1 MTVVAVIGAKWGH
14 EGKGK
19 IVDELSMSADYVV
32 RYQGGN
38 NTGHRV
44 VHGKNEFV
52 FRLVPSGILYPN
64 TICIIGNGVVVDPKS
79 LIIEMEELQRQGIDI
94 SHLYIS
100 ERAHVVMPYHFLLDR
115 LEEEVRGASKSSS
128 TQWGIGPAYVDK
140 HARTGIRM
148 ADLLDVDT
156 LRAKLSTTLQQKNRM
171 ITQIYGQPP
180 LSLEEIHGEYFGYGQ
195 QLRRHITDTQAM
207 LHEALFERKMI
218 LLEGA
223 QGALLDI
230 DFGTYPYVTSSS
242 TMAAN
247 ASSGAG
253 LPPHS
258 IDRVIGVYKAY
269 ITRVGSGPMPTE
281 LFDAAGQEMRDRGH
295 EYGTNT
301 GRERRCGWFDTV
313 AGRFVAQL
321 NGLNAAVITKRDVLD
336 TFPTIKICT
345 AYQLHGKLVH
355 SLPATQSDLAACEPI
370 YEEVEGWQCDTSG
383 ICTYEELPEAAKQY
397 LKRIEALI
405 ETPVAMVSVS
415 PQRGRTI
422 RSEERRVGKECL
434 TQCRSRWSPYHSK
447 KKLEMA
453 GYTGLEAVRGE
464 KAMRLFCE

>member
-1 MTVVAVIGAKWGH
+1 MAMYQIDERDSIMAVIAVIGAQWGD
-14 EGKGK
+14 EDKGK
-19 IVDELSMSADYVV
+19 IVDELSMHTQYVV
-32 RYQGGN
+32 RYQGGSN
-38 NTGHRV
+38 AGHRV
-44 VHGKNEFV
+44 VHDKGEFA

-64 TICIIGNGVVVDPKS
+64 TTCIIGNGVVVDPKG
-79 LIIEMEELQRQGIDI
+79 LIAEMDELKRLSVDI

-115 LEEEVRGASKSSS
+115 LEEQARGSDKIDS
-128 TQWGIGPAYVDK
+128 TQRGIGPAYVDK
-140 HARTGIRM
+140 HARIGIRM

-156 LRAKLSTTLQQKNRM
+156 FRAKLSNILQQKNRM

-195 QLRRHITDTQAM
+195 RLRSHITDTQAM
-207 LHEALFERKMI
+207 LHEALFERKTI

-223 QGALLDI
+223 QGTMLDI

-281 LFDAAGQEMRDRGH
+281 LFDAIGKKMRARGH

-301 GRERRCGWFDTV
+301 GRERRCGWFDAV

-321 NGLNAAVITKRDVLD
+321 NGMNAAVITKLDVLD

-345 AYQLHGKLVH
+345 TYQLHGKLVH
-355 SLPATQSDLAACEPI
+355 SLPATQSDLAACEPV
-370 YEEVEGWQCDTSG
+370 YEEVEGWQCDTTD
-383 ICTYEELPEAAKQY
+383 ICSYENLPAAAKNY
-397 LKRIEALI
+397 LKRLETLL
-405 ETPVAMVSVS
+405 ETPIAMVSVS

-422 RSEERRVGKECL
+422 QVQDVLATPEYDARYPRNAKR
-434 TQCRSRWSPYHSK
+434 
-447 KKLEMA
+447 
-453 GYTGLEAVRGE
+453 
-464 KAMRLFCE
+464 

>member
-1 MTVVAVIGAKWGH
+1 MTVVAVIGAQWGH

-100 ERAHVVMPYHFLLDR
+100 ERAHVIMPYHFLLDR
-115 LEEEVRGASKSSS
+115 LEEEARGGDKSNS
-128 TQWGIGPAYVDK
+128 TPWGIGPAYVDK
-140 HARTGIRM
+140 HARSGIRM
-148 ADLLDVDT
+148 ADLLDVDI
-156 LRAKLSTTLQQKNRM
+156 LRTKLSTILQQKNRM

-195 QLRRHITDTQAM
+195 QIQRHITETQAM

-247 ASSGAG
+247 AAGGAG
-253 LPPHS
+253 LPPRS

-281 LFDAAGQEMRDRGH
+281 LFDASGRELRDRGH

-301 GRERRCGWFDTV
+301 GRERRCGWFDGV

-321 NGLNAAVITKRDVLD
+321 NGLDAAVITKLDVLD

-345 AYQLHGKLVH
+345 AYQLHGKIIH
-355 SLPATQSDLAACEPI
+355 SLPANLNDLAACEPV
-370 YEEVEGWQCDTSG
+370 YEEVEGWQCDTTD
-383 ICTYEELPEAAKQY
+383 ICTYDGLPLAAKMY
-397 LKRIEALI
+397 LKRLEELI
-405 ETPVAMVSVS
+405 ETPIAMISVS
-415 PQRGRTI
+415 PQRGKTI
-422 RSEERRVGKECL
+422 QVKDVLALQEHDDRYPKN
-434 TQCRSRWSPYHSK
+434 
-447 KKLEMA
+447 
-453 GYTGLEAVRGE
+453 
-464 KAMRLFCE
+464 AMR

>member
-1 MTVVAVIGAKWGH
+1 MGIGHTQEFKSEKGYQPMTVLAIIGAQWGD

-19 IVDELSMSADYVV
+19 IVDELSMHADYVV
-32 RYQGGN
+32 RYQGGSN
-38 NTGHRV
+38 AGHRV
-44 VHGKNEFV
+44 VHEKGEFS
-52 FRLVPSGILYPN
+52 FRLVPSGILFPN
-64 TICIIGNGVVVDPKS
+64 TKCIIGNGVVVDPKG
-79 LIIEMEELQRQGIDI
+79 LLAEMEELQSQGIDI
-94 SHLYIS
+94 SRLYIS

-115 LEEEVRGASKSSS
+115 FEEEARGEDKIGS
-128 TQWGIGPAYVDK
+128 TQRGISPAYVDK
-140 HARTGIRM
+140 HARIGIRM

-156 LRAKLSTTLQQKNRM
+156 FRAKLATILQQKNRM

-195 QLRRHITDTQAM
+195 RLRSHITDTQAM
-207 LHEALFERKMI
+207 LHEALFERKTI

-230 DFGTYPYVTSSS
+230 DFGTYPYVTASS

-281 LFDAAGQEMRDRGH
+281 LFEATGQKMRDRGH

-301 GRERRCGWFDTV
+301 GRERRCGWFDGV

-321 NGLNAAVITKRDVLD
+321 NGMNAAVITKLDVLD

-345 AYQLHGKLVH
+345 AYQLHGKPVH
-355 SLPATQSDLAACEPI
+355 TLPATQSDLAACEPV
-370 YEEVEGWQCDTSG
+370 YEEVEGWQCDTTG
-383 ICTYEELPEAAKQY
+383 ICTYEGLPEAAKKY
-397 LKRIEALI
+397 LKRLEELL
-405 ETPVAMVSVS
+405 ETPIAMVSVS

-422 RSEERRVGKECL
+422 QVQDVLATPEYDARYPRNANR
-434 TQCRSRWSPYHSK
+434 
-447 KKLEMA
+447 
-453 GYTGLEAVRGE
+453 
-464 KAMRLFCE
+464 

>member
-1 MTVVAVIGAKWGH
+1 MAVVAVIGAQWGD

-19 IVDELSMSADYVV
+19 IVDELSMHTQYVV
-32 RYQGGN
+32 RYQGGSN
-38 NTGHRV
+38 AGHRV
-44 VHGKNEFV
+44 VHDKGEFA

-64 TICIIGNGVVVDPKS
+64 TTCIIGNGVVVDPKG
-79 LIIEMEELQRQGIDI
+79 LIAEMDELKRLSVDI

-115 LEEEVRGASKSSS
+115 LEEQARGSDKIDS
-128 TQWGIGPAYVDK
+128 TQRGIGPAYVDK
-140 HARTGIRM
+140 HARIGIRM
-148 ADLLDVDT
+148 ADMLDADT
-156 LRAKLSTTLQQKNRM
+156 LRSKLSSILQQKNRM

-195 QLRRHITDTQAM
+195 RLRSHIADTQAQ
-207 LHEALFERKMI
+207 LHDALFEHKTI

-230 DFGTYPYVTSSS
+230 DFGTYPFVTSSS

-295 EYGTNT
+295 EYGTNP
-301 GRERRCGWFDTV
+301 GRARRRGWFDAV

-321 NGLNAAVITKRDVLD
+321 NGLNAAVITKLDVLD

-422 RSEERRVGKECL
+422 QLKDVL
-434 TQCRSRWSPYHSK
+434 ATPDY
-447 KKLEMA
+447 
-453 GYTGLEAVRGE
+453 
-464 KAMRLFCE
+464 

>member
-1 MTVVAVIGAKWGH
+1 MAVIAVIGAQWGD

-19 IVDELSMSADYVV
+19 IVDELSMHAQYVV
-32 RYQGGN
+32 RYQGGSN
-38 NTGHRV
+38 AGHRV
-44 VHGKNEFV
+44 VYDKGEFA

-64 TICIIGNGVVVDPKS
+64 TTCIIGNGVVVDPKG
-79 LIIEMEELQRQGIDI
+79 LIAEMDELKHLGVDI

-115 LEEEVRGASKSSS
+115 LEEQARGADKIDS
-128 TQWGIGPAYVDK
+128 TQRGIGPAYVDK
-140 HARTGIRM
+140 HARIGIRM

-156 LRAKLSTTLQQKNRM
+156 FRAKLSNILQQKNRM

-180 LSLEEIHGEYFGYGQ
+180 LSLEEIHGEYFGYGL
-195 QLRRHITDTQAM
+195 QLRPHITDTQSM
-207 LHEALFERKMI
+207 LHEAVFERKTI

-247 ASSGAG
+247 AAGGAG
-253 LPPHS
+253 LSPRS

-281 LFDAAGQEMRDRGH
+281 LFDANGNTLRDRGH

-301 GRERRCGWFDTV
+301 GRERRCGWFDAV

-321 NGLNAAVITKRDVLD
+321 NGLDAAVVTKLDVLD
-336 TFPTIKICT
+336 TFPSIKICT
-345 AYQLHGKLVH
+345 AYQLHGKIVH
-355 SLPATQSDLAACEPI
+355 SLPASMSDLAACEPV
-370 YEEVEGWQCDTSG
+370 YEEVEGWQCDTTS
-383 ICTYEELPEAAKQY
+383 ICTYDGLPMAAKQY
-397 LKRIEALI
+397 LKRLEELL
-405 ETPVAMVSVS
+405 ETPIAMISVS
-415 PQRGRTI
+415 PQRGKTI
-422 RSEERRVGKECL
+422 QVQNVLATPEYDERFPRN
-434 TQCRSRWSPYHSK
+434 T
-447 KKLEMA
+447 
-453 GYTGLEAVRGE
+453 
-464 KAMRLFCE
+464 MR